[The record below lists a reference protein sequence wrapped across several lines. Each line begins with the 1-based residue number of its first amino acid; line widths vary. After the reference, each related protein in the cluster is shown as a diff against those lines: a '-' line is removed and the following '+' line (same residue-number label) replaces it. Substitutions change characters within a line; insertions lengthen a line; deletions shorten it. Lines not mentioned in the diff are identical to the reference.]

1 MPGPTRSR
9 RPRRCCAAS
18 NSSSSSTRSNG
29 TCRIASG
36 RARHE
41 KAQGISMRVGLV
53 SPYDFASPGGV
64 NDHVRHLA
72 QHLTE
77 TGHEA
82 RIFAPS
88 SRADVGF
95 DKARFYRIGTPIAI
109 PANDSVARITLSFHL
124 ANEVAAI
131 VADERFDVLHSHEP
145 LMPALPITMLRMST
159 TANVGTFHAFARSNV
174 GYFCARPLLQ
184 PYLAHLHRGIAVSE
198 PARAFVQRYF
208 PDFPL
213 RVIPN
218 GVDLNVYRPGL
229 APIRHLRDE
238 NLNVL
243 FVGRLEKRKGLGDLL
258 RAYRAM
264 NMRVPQTRLIIVGD
278 GPLRGRVESYVAR
291 HRLANVVLAGY
302 VPESVKPR
310 YYNSADIFCA
320 PATGAESFGVV
331 LLEALASG
339 LPVVATE
346 EPGYMSVLESGRD
359 SVTVQPNNWREL
371 AASLVILARDADLR
385 RRLSDY
391 ALQKARRYS
400 WDLVASEV
408 VEVYEDARRAL
419 AAHPAKTMEVSS
431 VHHAV

>member
-1 MPGPTRSR
+1 MCLIG
-9 RPRRCCAAS
+9 
-18 NSSSSSTRSNG
+18 
-29 TCRIASG
+29 SG
-36 RARHE
+36 RALP
-41 KAQGISMRVGLV
+41 KVKVGLV

-64 NDHVRHLA
+64 TDHVRHLA
-72 QHLTE
+72 RQLRRLDH
-77 TGHEA
+77 A
-82 RIFAPS
+82 VRIFAPS
-88 SRADVGF
+88 SRADVDF
-95 DKARFYRIGTPIAI
+95 DTAEFYRIGSPISV
-109 PANDSVARITLSFHL
+109 PVNDSVARITLSFHL
-124 ANEVAAI
+124 ADRVAGI
-131 VADERFDVLHSHEP
+131 IERERFDVLHFHEP
-145 LMPALPITMLRMST
+145 LMPALPITMLRMAQA
-159 TANVGTFHAFARSNV
+159 ANVGTFHAFARSNV
-174 GYFCARPLLQ
+174 GYFYGRPLLQ

-264 NMRVPQTRLIIVGD
+264 SVRVPQTRLIIVGD

-320 PATGAESFGVV
+320 PATGAESFGIV
-331 LLEALASG
+331 LLEAIASG
-339 LPVVATE
+339 LPIVATE
-346 EPGYMSVLESGRD
+346 VEGYMSVLEPGRD
-359 SVTVQPNNWREL
+359 SLTVQPKGWAEL
-371 AASLVILARDADLR
+371 GSALIVLARDAELR
-385 RRLSDY
+385 SRLG
-391 ALQKARRYS
+391 
-400 WDLVASEV
+400 
-408 VEVYEDARRAL
+408 
-419 AAHPAKTMEVSS
+419 
-431 VHHAV
+431 

>member
-1 MPGPTRSR
+1 M
-9 RPRRCCAAS
+9 
-18 NSSSSSTRSNG
+18 
-29 TCRIASG
+29 
-36 RARHE
+36 
-41 KAQGISMRVGLV
+41 KVGLV

-72 QHLTE
+72 VRLQQL
-77 TGHEA
+77 GHEA

-95 DKARFYRIGTPIAI
+95 DSAKFYRIGTPIAI
-109 PANDSVARITLSFHL
+109 RVNDSVARITLSFHL
-124 ANEVAAI
+124 ANRVAAI
-131 VADERFDVLHSHEP
+131 IQEERFDVLHFHEP

-159 TANVGTFHAFARSNV
+159 TANVGTFHAFATSNV
-174 GYFCARPLLQ
+174 GYFYGRPFLQ
-184 PYLAHLHRGIAVSE
+184 PYLTHLNRAIAVSE
-198 PARAFVQRYF
+198 PARAFLNRYF

-218 GVDLNVYRPGL
+218 GVDLSVYRPGL
-229 APIRHLRDE
+229 APIRHLRDD
-238 NLNVL
+238 NLNIL

-264 NMRVPQTRLIIVGD
+264 HPRVTRVRLIIVGD

-291 HRLANVVLAGY
+291 HRLPNVVLAGY

-320 PATGAESFGVV
+320 PATGAESFGIV

-346 EPGYMSVLESGRD
+346 VPGYMSVLEPGRD
-359 SVTVQPNNWREL
+359 SVTVQPKNWREL

-385 RRLSDY
+385 RRMSEY
-391 ALQKARRYS
+391 ALHKAARYS
-400 WDLVASEV
+400 WESVASEV
-408 VEVYEDARRAL
+408 VNVYQEARKAFAASPARAL
-419 AAHPAKTMEVSS
+419 EVSG

>member
-1 MPGPTRSR
+1 M
-9 RPRRCCAAS
+9 
-18 NSSSSSTRSNG
+18 
-29 TCRIASG
+29 
-36 RARHE
+36 
-41 KAQGISMRVGLV
+41 KVGLV

-64 NDHVRHLA
+64 NDHVRRLA
-72 QHLTE
+72 VRLRQL
-77 TGHEA
+77 GHEA

-88 SRADVGF
+88 SRADVDF
-95 DKARFYRIGTPIAI
+95 DSARFYRIGTPIAI
-109 PANDSVARITLSFHL
+109 PVNDSVARITLSFHL
-124 ANEVAAI
+124 ANQVAAI
-131 VADERFDVLHSHEP
+131 IADEGFDVLHFHEP

-174 GYFCARPLLQ
+174 GYFYGRPLLQ

-218 GVDLNVYRPGL
+218 GVDLDVYRRGL

-264 NMRVPQTRLIIVGD
+264 SLRVPQTRLIIVGD
-278 GPLRGRVESYVAR
+278 GPLRGRVESFVAR

-320 PATGAESFGVV
+320 PATGAESFGIV

-346 EPGYMSVLESGRD
+346 VPGYMSVLESGRD

-408 VEVYEDARRAL
+408 IEVYHEAHQAL
-419 AAHPAKTMEVSS
+419 AAQPAKAMEVTS